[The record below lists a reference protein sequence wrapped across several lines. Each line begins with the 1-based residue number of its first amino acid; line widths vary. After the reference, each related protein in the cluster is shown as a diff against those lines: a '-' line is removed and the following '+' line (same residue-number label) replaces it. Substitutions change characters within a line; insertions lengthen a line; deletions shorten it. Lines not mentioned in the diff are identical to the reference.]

1 MYGQKAAVE
10 ELKNMGASG
19 FARAGRGGTHML
31 LGVAVARHCLC
42 GGQVAVG
49 VGVVGRTCDE
59 LIQNGRPS
67 TRVGNT
73 SLPHLLDLLDHPDD
87 VYTWLW

>member
-1 MYGQKAAVE
+1 MQPIHKACMYGQKAAVE

-42 GGQVAVG
+42 GGQAAVG
-49 VGVVGRTCDE
+49 GARGEKQLGNGAGRHC
-59 LIQNGRPS
+59 
-67 TRVGNT
+67 V
-73 SLPHLLDLLDHPDD
+73 
-87 VYTWLW
+87 